1 MYFPSFLLLSL
12 ILLSLSILTLSLSLY
27 STLSLLLLSLSIP
40 RSLFLSIPRSL
51 FLSIPHSLFL
61 SIPHSLFLSIPH
73 SLFLLSLSI
82 SKLSLVSCTILNNVH
97 QVHKS
102 FDNLIPYT
110 VHVYIEMYICIS
122 VFPMINI
129 KGASVIHDFWSIM
142 FNKYCK
148 TE

>member
-12 ILLSLSILTLSLSLY
+12 ILLSLSILTLSLPLY
-27 STLSLLLLSLSIP
+27 STLSLLLLS
-40 RSLFLSIPRSL
+40 LSIPRSL

-73 SLFLLSLSI
+73 SLFLSI

-122 VFPMINI
+122 VFPWINI

>member
-12 ILLSLSILTLSLSLY
+12 ILLSLSILTLSLPLY

-40 RSLFLSIPRSL
+40 R
-51 FLSIPHSLFL
+51 SLFL

-122 VFPMINI
+122 VFPWINI

>member
-12 ILLSLSILTLSLSLY
+12 ILLSLSILTLSLPLY

-40 RSLFLSIPRSL
+40 RSLFLSIPR
-51 FLSIPHSLFL
+51 SLFL

-122 VFPMINI
+122 VFPWITI